1 MRIKKDI
8 PHIVAYVLL
17 GIVAVLLVVYFA
29 FAAYFHSHYYFHTR
43 IGTLN
48 CGGKTA
54 EYVEKSNTQNADDY
68 LLTVYDRE
76 NNKFH
81 LTGSDF
87 GFQYNST
94 GEEEKILKK
103 QNPFLWP
110 SSLFRHS
117 DYTLLAS
124 TSYDADALKE
134 QISKL
139 EFMSADYMTAPTDA
153 RIEIEDDTYE
163 IIPETMGTTT
173 IPDEVFKEIETAV
186 DSQETS
192 VTLSDTCYESPNV
205 LSTDPSLQATAD
217 QLDSYM
223 ASTITYD
230 IADADEKLTSSDILK
245 MLQIDDN
252 GNVTVSDDAIASY
265 VQHLASTYNTYGDKR
280 EFTTSKG
287 DVVEVSGGDYGWV
300 IAKAKE
306 IEQIR
311 SDLAGGTPVEREP
324 VYEQTA
330 VAPGPN
336 DIGNTYVELD
346 YSNQH
351 MYYYKDG
358 NLTFDSDIV
367 SGKLSSGNGSPDGV
381 YKIVYKQS
389 PSVLVGE
396 TYHTEVQYFVPFAY
410 NVGFH
415 DATWQPKFG
424 GDWYLT
430 HGSHGCINMALD
442 KVQEFYGMIEV
453 GTPVVAYYRTPVE
466 LTSESAQI
474 SNAASYVDKNAQ

>member
-8 PHIVAYVLL
+8 PHIAAYVLL

-124 TSYDADALKE
+124 TSYDADALKDE
-134 QISKL
+134 ISKL

-205 LSTDPSLQATAD
+205 LSTDPSLQATTD

>member
-8 PHIVAYVLL
+8 PHIAAYVLL

-29 FAAYFHSHYYFHTR
+29 FAAYFHSHYYFHTK

-124 TSYDADALKE
+124 TSYDADALKDE
-134 QISKL
+134 ISKL

-205 LSTDPSLQATAD
+205 LSTDPSLQATTD

-252 GNVTVSDDAIASY
+252 GNVTISDDAIASY

>member
-8 PHIVAYVLL
+8 PHIAAYVLL
-17 GIVAVLLVVYFA
+17 GIAAVLLVVYFA

-54 EYVEKSNTQNADDY
+54 EYVEKCNTQNADDY
-68 LLTVYDRE
+68 LLTIYDRE
-76 NNKFH
+76 NHKFH

-110 SSLFRHS
+110 SSLFHHS

-153 RIEIEDDTYE
+153 HIEIEDDNYE

-192 VTLSDTCYESPNV
+192 VTLSDACYESPSV
-205 LSTDPSLQATAD
+205 LSTDSSLQATAD

-230 IADADEKLTSSDILK
+230 IEGADEKLTSSDILK

>member
-8 PHIVAYVLL
+8 PHIAAYVLL

-124 TSYDADALKE
+124 TSYDADALKDE
-134 QISKL
+134 ISKL

-205 LSTDPSLQATAD
+205 LSTDPSLQATTD

-367 SGKLSSGNGSPDGV
+367 SGKLSNGNGSPDGV

>member
-205 LSTDPSLQATAD
+205 LSTDPSLQATTD

>member
-8 PHIVAYVLL
+8 PHIAAYVLL

-103 QNPFLWP
+103 QNPLLWP

-124 TSYDADALKE
+124 TSYDADALKDE
-134 QISKL
+134 ISKL

-205 LSTDPSLQATAD
+205 LSTDPSLQATTD

>member
-8 PHIVAYVLL
+8 PHIAAYVLL
-17 GIVAVLLVVYFA
+17 GIAAVLLVVYFA

-48 CGGKTA
+48 CGGKAA

-110 SSLFRHS
+110 SSLFHHS

>member
-54 EYVEKSNTQNADDY
+54 EYVKKSNTQNADDY
-68 LLTVYDRE
+68 LLTIYDRE

-110 SSLFRHS
+110 SSLFHHS
-117 DYTLLAS
+117 NYTLLAS

-186 DSQETS
+186 DSQKTS

-205 LSTDPSLQATAD
+205 LSTDPSLQATTD

-330 VAPGPN
+330 VASGPN

-367 SGKLSSGNGSPDGV
+367 SGKLSNGNGSPDGV

>member
-8 PHIVAYVLL
+8 PHIAAYILL
-17 GIVAVLLVVYFA
+17 GIAAVLLVVYFA

-68 LLTVYDRE
+68 LLTIYDRE
-76 NNKFH
+76 NHKFH

-110 SSLFRHS
+110 SSLFHHS

-153 RIEIEDDTYE
+153 RIEIEDDKYE

-205 LSTDPSLQATAD
+205 LSTDSSLQATTD

-230 IADADEKLTSSDILK
+230 IEGADEKLTSSDILK

>member
-8 PHIVAYVLL
+8 PHIAAYVLL

-110 SSLFRHS
+110 SSLFHHS

-124 TSYDADALKE
+124 TSYDADALKDE
-134 QISKL
+134 ISKL

-205 LSTDPSLQATAD
+205 LSTDPSLQATTD

>member
-8 PHIVAYVLL
+8 PHIAAYVLL

-110 SSLFRHS
+110 SSLFHHS

-124 TSYDADALKE
+124 TSYDADALKDE
-134 QISKL
+134 ISKL

-205 LSTDPSLQATAD
+205 LSTDPSLQATTD

-367 SGKLSSGNGSPDGV
+367 SGKLSNGNGSPDGV

-474 SNAASYVDKNAQ
+474 SNAASYIDKNAQ

>member
-8 PHIVAYVLL
+8 PHIAAYVLL

-110 SSLFRHS
+110 SSLFHHS

-124 TSYDADALKE
+124 TSYDADALKDE
-134 QISKL
+134 ISKL

-173 IPDEVFKEIETAV
+173 IPDEVFKEIKTAV

-205 LSTDPSLQATAD
+205 LSTDPSLQATTD

>member
-8 PHIVAYVLL
+8 PHIAAYVLL

-110 SSLFRHS
+110 SSLFHHS

>member
-110 SSLFRHS
+110 SSLFHHS

-367 SGKLSSGNGSPDGV
+367 SGKLSNGNGSPDGV

>member
-124 TSYDADALKE
+124 TSYDADALKDE
-134 QISKL
+134 ISKL

-186 DSQETS
+186 DIQETS

-205 LSTDPSLQATAD
+205 LSTDPSLQATTD

>member
-1 MRIKKDI
+1 
-8 PHIVAYVLL
+8 
-17 GIVAVLLVVYFA
+17 
-29 FAAYFHSHYYFHTR
+29 
-43 IGTLN
+43 
-48 CGGKTA
+48 
-54 EYVEKSNTQNADDY
+54 
-68 LLTVYDRE
+68 
-76 NNKFH
+76 
-81 LTGSDF
+81 
-87 GFQYNST
+87 
-94 GEEEKILKK
+94 
-103 QNPFLWP
+103 
-110 SSLFRHS
+110 
-117 DYTLLAS
+117 
-124 TSYDADALKE
+124 
-134 QISKL
+134 
-139 EFMSADYMTAPTDA
+139 
-153 RIEIEDDTYE
+153 
-163 IIPETMGTTT
+163 MGTTT

-205 LSTDPSLQATAD
+205 LSTDSSLQATTD

-230 IADADEKLTSSDILK
+230 IEGADEKLTSSDILK

>member
-8 PHIVAYVLL
+8 PHIAAYVLL

-124 TSYDADALKE
+124 TSYDADALKDE
-134 QISKL
+134 ISKL

-217 QLDSYM
+217 QLDRYM

>member
-8 PHIVAYVLL
+8 PHIAAYVLL

-110 SSLFRHS
+110 SSLFHHS

-124 TSYDADALKE
+124 TSYDADALKDE
-134 QISKL
+134 ISKL

-205 LSTDPSLQATAD
+205 LSTDPSLQATTD

-367 SGKLSSGNGSPDGV
+367 SGKLSNGNGSPDGV